1 MNKKEHIINVMTTL
15 IYLSESH
22 GTNLQEAKEIA
33 KDILKQNKT
42 NFYKF
47 KFYERLSFAKDL
59 LKNNGVTQWY
69 RQ

>member
-42 NFYKF
+42 NFNKF
-47 KFYERLSFAKDL
+47 RFYERLSFSRNL
-59 LKNNGVTQWY
+59 LKNNGITQ
-69 RQ
+69 